1 MCSAK
6 AGGCGTERCRRIE
19 PNRSLIQGL
28 LTADPNAEVSNL
40 GDDNGYFIYEVDERP
55 VFGGIIV
62 LAKAASEDAAHKLAE
77 MWFINRRAS

>member
-1 MCSAK
+1 MDDLYVVDKIDEFRSICISTLAK
-6 AGGCGTERCRRIE
+6 TTIH
-19 PNRSLIQGL
+19 
-28 LTADPNAEVSNL
+28 NAEVSNL